1 MNKESYVRI
10 CIYKSIYINLKIF
23 RIVYYVTY
31 FMDIY
36 IYVFVYTHTHTH
48 THTHTSASG
57 DSAPTPQGIFGS
69 RCLEA
74 FLVVLP
80 GGEESGE
87 KVVGA
92 VGF

>member
-1 MNKESYVRI
+1 MNKESYIRI

-36 IYVFVYTHTHTH
+36 MCVCIHTHRHTHTH
-48 THTHTSASG
+48 MYASG
-57 DSAPTPQGIFGS
+57 DSAPTPQGIFGG

-74 FLVVLP
+74 FLVVLG

-87 KVVGA
+87 RVVGA